1 MELIRFE
8 LNNWF
13 EGRDYPD
20 EEPFIT
26 WMCDDLNQYFMKE
39 NWIKENELVV
49 TVALVDMSFN
59 YCIVAKKSW
68 IEENC
73 PKLLTTHSK
82 FVRDSSRFD
91 IPFREYC
98 PENFGVRWYDFDLGG
113 WEDELWDEE
122 TGERKK

>member
-26 WMCDDLNQYFMKE
+26 WMCNDLNQYFMKD
-39 NWIKENELVV
+39 NWTKENGLVV

-68 IEENC
+68 VERFC
-73 PKLLTTHSK
+73 PKLLTTYSE
-82 FVRDSSRFD
+82 FVRDNSRFD

-98 PENFGVRWYDFDLGG
+98 PENLGVRWYDFDLGG

>member
-13 EGRDYPD
+13 EGRDYPN

-26 WMCDDLNQYFMKE
+26 WMCNDLNQYFMKE
-39 NWIKENELVV
+39 NWTKENGLVV

-68 IEENC
+68 VERFC
-73 PKLLTTHSK
+73 PKLLTTYSE
-82 FVRDSSRFD
+82 FVRDNSQFD

-98 PENFGVRWYDFDLGG
+98 PENLGVRWYDFDLGG
-113 WEDELWDEE
+113 WEDELWDKE

>member
-1 MELIRFE
+1 MELVRFE

-13 EGRDYPD
+13 GGMDYPD

-39 NWIKENELVV
+39 NWTKENGLVV

-59 YCIVAKKSW
+59 YCIVAKKDW
-68 IEENC
+68 VERFC
-73 PKLLTTHSK
+73 PKLLTTYSE
-82 FVRDSSRFD
+82 FVRDKSQFD

-98 PENFGVRWYDFDLGG
+98 PENLGVRWYDFDLGG
-113 WEDELWDEE
+113 WEDELWDKE

>member
-13 EGRDYPD
+13 EGEDYPD

-26 WMCDDLNQYFMKE
+26 WMCNDLNQYF
-39 NWIKENELVV
+39 IKEDWTKKNELVV
-49 TVALVDMSFN
+49 TAAFIDMSLN
-59 YCIVAKKSW
+59 YCIVAKKDW
-68 IEENC
+68 VERFC
-73 PKLLTTHSK
+73 PKLLTTYSE
-82 FVRDSSRFD
+82 FVRDKSRFD

-98 PENFGVRWYDFDLGG
+98 PENLGVRWYDFDLGG
-113 WEDELWDEE
+113 WEDELWDKE

>member
-13 EGRDYPD
+13 GGRDYPD

-39 NWIKENELVV
+39 NGLVV

-59 YCIVAKKSW
+59 YCIVAKKDW
-68 IEENC
+68 VERFC
-73 PKLLTTHSK
+73 PKLLTTYSE
-82 FVRDSSRFD
+82 FVRDKSQFD

-98 PENFGVRWYDFDLGG
+98 PENLGVRWYDFDLGG
-113 WEDELWDEE
+113 WEDELWDKE